1 MNVNRLATIKICEHT
16 LYETVIAKNCLVLRS
31 IVNSILTIILKQL
44 LKTPV
49 RRYMFWLESG
59 FICIFQKKVINE
71 CFSMNNYINRLHERC
86 LRILFIMKKRLLLQ
100 IYQQKMGLSSHHTHK
115 NFLQVL
121 VTKIIKVLNN
131 MLTELMQRFFCVRQT
146 HYNQRN
152 PHHFTIPSVNFVY
165 HGFESISNLGPK
177 IWNLVPDRLKE
188 LNSMNSFKNEIK
200 RWQPEICPCRLYK
213 TYIRCVVF
221 F

>member
-1 MNVNRLATIKICEHT
+1 MSSLESYLAGLFEWFSNNQMKVNPENGHILMNVNRLATIKICEHT

-31 IVNSILTIILKQL
+31 IVNSILTIILKKL

-100 IYQQKMGLSSHHTHK
+100 IY
-115 NFLQVL
+115 
-121 VTKIIKVLNN
+121 
-131 MLTELMQRFFCVRQT
+131 
-146 HYNQRN
+146 
-152 PHHFTIPSVNFVY
+152 
-165 HGFESISNLGPK
+165 
-177 IWNLVPDRLKE
+177 
-188 LNSMNSFKNEIK
+188 
-200 RWQPEICPCRLYK
+200 
-213 TYIRCVVF
+213 
-221 F
+221 